1 MKLELKQRENNIVP
15 KDKTDFSLPMKIN
28 LNKNIDDSFSKDN
41 KRKRNL
47 NQPKL
52 NDNNKLGLEKDYNNE
67 LITNNNSKNKEI
79 KNTDISYTNINKNGE
94 LNQNN
99 TIKGNIQV
107 EENISNLY
115 KNQLKKNYPN
125 YPYIAN
131 KSSLF
136 CKIIMNCISTIRL
149 GIVIAIIVINV
160 RIYKWTDENPLEEF
174 DKKNN
179 MANEQNININISDE
193 MIKEVYQCQCG
204 EIIINNSCTEE
215 QIISGCKDISINSG
229 KNLLRRLNSD
239 CNNLNEQVKRNGG
252 EMHKVFDLGL
262 DKVHKMALGILIIYG
277 IILGILILSILI
289 TLVAIY
295 CCICV
300 LVCLIPLIP
309 VIVLSSLF
317 SEIVI
322 LILFIIMLVNYYK
335 GYTTGE
341 FLDYYNKCM
350 ETEQKTIF
358 LSIYNKLNKLHNN
371 FTAFVVLL
379 SLELFFALI
388 LSVYD
393 KIKSKKK

>member
-1 MKLELKQRENNIVP
+1 M
-15 KDKTDFSLPMKIN
+15 
-28 LNKNIDDSFSKDN
+28 
-41 KRKRNL
+41 
-47 NQPKL
+47 
-52 NDNNKLGLEKDYNNE
+52 
-67 LITNNNSKNKEI
+67 
-79 KNTDISYTNINKNGE
+79 
-94 LNQNN
+94 
-99 TIKGNIQV
+99 
-107 EENISNLY
+107 
-115 KNQLKKNYPN
+115 
-125 YPYIAN
+125 
-131 KSSLF
+131 
-136 CKIIMNCISTIRL
+136 IRL
-149 GIVIAIIVINV
+149 GIIIAIIVINV

-174 DKKNN
+174 DKENN
-179 MANEQNININISDE
+179 MANEAIINILDE
-193 MIKEVYQCQCG
+193 LIKEIYQCQCG
-204 EIIINNSCTEE
+204 EIITNNSCTEE
-215 QIISGCKDISINSG
+215 QIISGCINISIYSG

-350 ETEQKTIF
+350 EIEQKTIF
-358 LSIYNKLNKLHNN
+358 ISIYDKLNKLHNN

-379 SLELFFALI
+379 SLELFFDLI
-388 LSVYD
+388 LSIYD